1 MNEKGLGEIAVSA
14 TPCFTSHSPDIDCKT
29 VYQTSKE
36 DTMYLKSAFI
46 RCILISSLQNTERG
60 KVLLH

>member
-14 TPCFTSHSPDIDCKT
+14 TPCFTSHSPDIDYKT

-36 DTMYLKSAFI
+36 DTMYLESAFI
-46 RCILISSLQNTERG
+46 LCILISSL
-60 KVLLH
+60 